1 MLQNLWCYPG
11 LSYVRPM
18 QDVCTS
24 SVWRFT
30 APTGQPLSPG
40 AWFFASTLQ
49 QDGLFPME
57 LSSLSFLS
65 TQLCV

>member
-1 MLQNLWCYPG
+1 MLQDLWCYPG
-11 LSYVRPM
+11 LGYVRPM
-18 QDVCTS
+18 HPPS

-49 QDGLFPME
+49 QDDLFPTE